1 MKRIIVALC
10 LLSCMLIPISTADEQ
25 NSDYWEIDLDNGYI
39 STKPIIVDN
48 QVIVRTS
55 GFWTGE
61 DRPHVYAFDLY
72 TGQENWRFK
81 NTAST
86 NHDTSPIMHV
96 EAGTGDCGD
105 WSEMVIIGWT
115 DGKVTALDIE
125 DGSLVW
131 SSQTEVVTWGIT
143 GAMALDG
150 DDVVVPTRQGLSRF
164 CLSDGN
170 ENLRVDLPQ
179 LGWRNG
185 VTVTNDSYL
194 IGNEEGIVNIVS
206 KSGNV
211 TNISIGGGKIR
222 HAPIQTAA
230 GIIVHL
236 QKDGESGIYLGEQ
249 LLSTEGNSPAIP
261 YQKSDD
267 IFFATSE
274 HVIWWKCESNCTFQG
289 RTAFHS
295 NGEITLQENQNSTSV
310 WYPGNTPDGGWATGL
325 PGQELEMYVTSH
337 DTYTTAGVG
346 FGINGEMVFG
356 NDAGV
361 LMVVLDS
368 SENTPIVDEREEF
381 ESEFEDSSFQV
392 EPEHFVLVGLVAG
405 MIVFQYRKDS
415 AMVVKLGVLLVLV
428 ISIIALPSI
437 SEVWSKE
444 VDELT
449 EAPGDWDND
458 WPNEWEGTQVVVFE
472 LPSGE
477 VAIGGLEGHENVEQL
492 TESAAIQLG
501 IQIEKET
508 FSLGEMIVSFNGE
521 ELDGWEFTVDGE
533 RSQVGISSAEAGEA
547 SVVRWSP
554 A

>member
-86 NHDTSPIMHV
+86 NHDMSPIMHV

-194 IGNEEGIVNIVS
+194 IGNEEGVVNIVS

-211 TNISIGGGKIR
+211 TNISIGDGKIR
-222 HAPIQTAA
+222 HAPIQTDA

-236 QKDGESGIYLGEQ
+236 QKDGGSGIYLGEQ
-249 LLSTEGNSPAIP
+249 LLSEEGYSPAIP
-261 YQKSDD
+261 YQKADD

-325 PGQELEMYVTSH
+325 PGQELEMYATSH
-337 DTYTTAGVG
+337 DTYTTAGIG
-346 FGINGEMVFG
+346 FGTNGEMALG

-361 LMVVLDS
+361 LMVILDS
-368 SENTPIVDEREEF
+368 SENTPIVDGREEF
-381 ESEFEDSSFQV
+381 ESESEDSSFQV
-392 EPEHFVLVGLVAG
+392 EPEHFVLVGLVAS
-405 MIVFQYRKDS
+405 ILVFQYRKDS
-415 AMVVKLGVLLVLV
+415 AMVIKLGVLLVLV

-449 EAPGDWDND
+449 EAPGDWDD
-458 WPNEWEGTQVVVFE
+458 GWPSEWEGTQVVVFE

-508 FSLGEMIVSFNGE
+508 FSLGEMIVSFNGQ
-521 ELDGWEFTVDGE
+521 ELDGWEFTIDGE
-533 RSQVGISSAEAGEA
+533 RSQVGISSAEVAEA

>member
-1 MKRIIVALC
+1 
-10 LLSCMLIPISTADEQ
+10 MLIPISTADEQ

-86 NHDTSPIMHV
+86 NHDMSPIMHV

-194 IGNEEGIVNIVS
+194 IGNEEGVVNIVS

-211 TNISIGGGKIR
+211 TNISIGDGKIR
-222 HAPIQTAA
+222 HAPIQTDA

-236 QKDGESGIYLGEQ
+236 QKDGGSGIYLGEQ
-249 LLSTEGNSPAIP
+249 LLSEEGYSPAIP
-261 YQKSDD
+261 YQKADD

-325 PGQELEMYVTSH
+325 PGQELEMYATSH
-337 DTYTTAGVG
+337 DTYTTAGIG
-346 FGINGEMVFG
+346 FGTNGEMALG

-361 LMVVLDS
+361 LMVILDS
-368 SENTPIVDEREEF
+368 SENTPIVDGREEF
-381 ESEFEDSSFQV
+381 ESESEDSSFQV
-392 EPEHFVLVGLVAG
+392 EPEHFVLVGLVAS
-405 MIVFQYRKDS
+405 ILVFQYRKDS
-415 AMVVKLGVLLVLV
+415 AMVIKLGVLLVLV

-449 EAPGDWDND
+449 EAPGDWDD
-458 WPNEWEGTQVVVFE
+458 GWPSEWEGTQVVVFE

-508 FSLGEMIVSFNGE
+508 FSLGEMIVSFNGQ
-521 ELDGWEFTVDGE
+521 ELDGWEFTIDGE
-533 RSQVGISSAEAGEA
+533 RSQVGISSAEVGEA

>member
-86 NHDTSPIMHV
+86 NHDMSPIMHV

-368 SENTPIVDEREEF
+368 SENTPIVDGREEF